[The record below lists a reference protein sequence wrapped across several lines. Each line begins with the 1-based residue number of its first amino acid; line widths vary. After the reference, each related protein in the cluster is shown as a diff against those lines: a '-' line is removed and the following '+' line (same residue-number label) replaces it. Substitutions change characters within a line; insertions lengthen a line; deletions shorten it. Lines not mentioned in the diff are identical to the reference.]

1 MQVALIKHDFIT
13 KDVCIEVSDNIKDRD
28 LVVVESSRG
37 ILVAQVIK
45 VSKDYNAELD
55 SETKFLRL
63 ASEEDLKK
71 DKELQNKAMSVKD
84 VIVKFFNKHNSD
96 MKLVDIKYVLDDT
109 KVVISFVCE
118 ERVDF
123 RELVK
128 ELASE
133 LKTRI
138 ELRQVGIRDQAKKVG
153 CLGICGKE
161 CCCKQYLNDFDK
173 VSIKMAKTQN
183 LSLNPTKISGTCGR
197 LMCCLAF
204 ENDTYAELSKNC
216 PKINAKVSTPEGKGV
231 VLAINILK
239 QTCSCKIEKGDDVK
253 VAEYPI
259 SSIKTIKDFDKSE

>member
-1 MQVALIKHDFIT
+1 MQVVLIKHDLVA
-13 KDVCIEVSDNIKDRD
+13 KDCCIEVTDVVKERD
-28 LVVVESSRG
+28 YVVVENSRG
-37 ILVAQVIK
+37 LFIAQIICLID
-45 VSKDYNAELD
+45 SKDYQLD
-55 SETKFLRL
+55 KETKFVRL
-63 ASEEDLKK
+63 ASDKDL
-71 DKELQNKAMSVKD
+71 DKEQELNNKALSNKET
-84 VIVKFFNKHNSD
+84 IVKLFNKYNPE
-96 MKLVDIKYVLDDT
+96 MKLVDAIYTLDDT
-109 KVVISFVCE
+109 KIIISFVCE

-123 RELVK
+123 RDLVK

-204 ENDTYAELSKNC
+204 ENETYAELSKNC
-216 PKINAKVSTPEGKGV
+216 PKVNAKVSTPDGKGV
-231 VLAINILK
+231 VLAINVLK
-239 QTCSCKIEKGDDVK
+239 QTCSCKIEKGDDIK

-259 SSIKTIKDFDKSE
+259 ANIKVVKDFDKSE